1 MTEVILVHFNI
12 INNNY
17 QRDSTVLYAFVPNK
31 SFGQM
36 LNISPTNFNF
46 QKTFNSEMNELKYSL
61 RIKILMR

>member
-36 LNISPTNFNF
+36 LNISPTNFIF
-46 QKTFNSEMNELKYSL
+46 
-61 RIKILMR
+61 